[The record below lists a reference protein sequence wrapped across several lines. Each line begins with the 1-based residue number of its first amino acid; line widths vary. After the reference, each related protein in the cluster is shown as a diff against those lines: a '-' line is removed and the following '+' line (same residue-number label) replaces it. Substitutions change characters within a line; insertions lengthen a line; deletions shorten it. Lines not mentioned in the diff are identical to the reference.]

1 MPSFFRKGVFGISSV
16 SASGNKLSKAKKSCI
31 MPGVGAI
38 ADLVIL
44 FDLGVTDTYL
54 HWHESYLA
62 ELINISLDMMHAEV
76 TS

>member
-1 MPSFFRKGVFGISSV
+1 
-16 SASGNKLSKAKKSCI
+16 

-44 FDLGVTDTYL
+44 FDLGVTDT
-54 HWHESYLA
+54 HFHGHESYLA